1 MKKKVLW
8 VLVSLAAVAVIVWA
22 FFFPIQRMVTEKKYD
37 NYRSQQGIDETLISS
52 KDIAFDK
59 IRGGYNF
66 FVKYSDDMEYTYIY
80 HYDYWASGDND
91 ISYYDG
97 MTMLLQHDKSGIE
110 YTPPYKY
117 LCKHPE
123 VE

>member
-8 VLVSLAAVAVIVWA
+8 VLISLTAVAVIVWA
-22 FFFPIQRMVTEKKYD
+22 FFFPIQRLVAEIKYD
-37 NYRSQQGIDETLISS
+37 EYRNQQSIDESLISS
-52 KDIAFDK
+52 KTVAFDK
-59 IRGGYNF
+59 IRGGYNL
-66 FVKYSDDMEYTYIY
+66 FVKYSDDMEYTYIC
-80 HYDYWASGDND
+80 HYDYWANGDND